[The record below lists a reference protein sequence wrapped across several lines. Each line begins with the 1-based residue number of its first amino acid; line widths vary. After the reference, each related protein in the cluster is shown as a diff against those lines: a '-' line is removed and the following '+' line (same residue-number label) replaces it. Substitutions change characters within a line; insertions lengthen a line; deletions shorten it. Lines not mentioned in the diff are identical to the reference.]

1 MAATAGTSTGWFP
14 VARAAEVGTTPVP
27 VGAGGRA
34 YVVVRLRPGGEVSA
48 FPARCP
54 HRLVPLAAARVVD
67 GRLQCPF
74 HGWQF
79 DGEGR
84 CVTIPS
90 LGAEGTPPP
99 RADLTVPWAVEER
112 HGWVWLAPERTAV
125 PVPPRPAGT
134 VPVEPAPGP
143 PSPDGPVLGNLDPA
157 LAAAWHPVALSRE
170 LRPGGWLQV
179 RLLGRTWMLRRTP
192 TGLEVDP
199 PAFGVRERLGV
210 VWLAPAEPRDVPLEV
225 PEDDDR
231 RFVSTWLPPVRSP
244 GPAGPLADTFLD
256 VAHAPFVHRRIGGPP
271 EAAEVAAFA
280 VVPEE
285 GGFRAELDRAY
296 ETPHH
301 PDGITGP
308 PVRRRATY
316 TYRAPFQL
324 RLRLDSPDTG
334 AVTTVLCLLQPEDAD
349 STRVYTRMMVSAGPG
364 ERLPAPGDLA
374 REVALQREVLAE
386 DLALQALLPAEGL
399 PLGTRDELH
408 VRADRLGVALRR
420 ALCDF
425 ARSGPRLRGVA

>member
-1 MAATAGTSTGWFP
+1 M
-14 VARAAEVGTTPVP
+14 
-27 VGAGGRA
+27 
-34 YVVVRLRPGGEVSA
+34 
-48 FPARCP
+48 
-54 HRLVPLAAARVVD
+54 
-67 GRLQCPF
+67 
-74 HGWQF
+74 
-79 DGEGR
+79 
-84 CVTIPS
+84 
-90 LGAEGTPPP
+90 
-99 RADLTVPWAVEER
+99 
-112 HGWVWLAPERTAV
+112 
-125 PVPPRPAGT
+125 
-134 VPVEPAPGP
+134 
-143 PSPDGPVLGNLDPA
+143 LGNLDPA
-157 LAAAWHPVALSRE
+157 LESAWHPVALSRE

-179 RLLGRTWMLRRTP
+179 RLLGRTWMLRRTAS
-192 TGLEVDP
+192 GLEVDP

-210 VWLAPAEPRDVPLEV
+210 VELALAEPRDVPLEV
-225 PEDDDR
+225 PEDGDR

-271 EAAEVAAFA
+271 GAAEVAAFA

-301 PDGITGP
+301 PDGVGGP
-308 PVRRRATY
+308 PVHRRATY

-324 RLRLDSPDTG
+324 RLRLDSTDTG

-349 STRVYTRMMVSAGPG
+349 STRVYTRMLMSAGPG
-364 ERLPAPGDLA
+364 ERLPGPEDLA

-408 VRADRLGVALRR
+408 VRADRLGVALRQ

-425 ARSGPRLRGVA
+425 VRPAARLRGVA